1 MGVLGSTGDHVQEP
15 FDLLMCVRRNLNHTN
30 TDLYAREIMKPL
42 SLKILAFTVS
52 SMHQNTSDACLLPST
67 LVDTTFALIYNLRA
81 GYL

>member
-1 MGVLGSTGDHVQEP
+1 
-15 FDLLMCVRRNLNHTN
+15 
-30 TDLYAREIMKPL
+30 MKPL
-42 SLKILAFTVS
+42 SLKSLAFTVS